1 MRQAVRSNAWRLR
14 ASMLRTSI
22 KSTLLLGGLIG
33 AVLLLLPDAALSHTG
48 NTFKIEMSEAG
59 FSPSQLEILAGDIVI
74 FENTG
79 QRDHWPAS
87 NVHPTHELYLDFD
100 ARRPIP
106 PGGAW
111 TFIFFRPGIWGFHD
125 HLNPQN
131 TGQIVVLP
139 DTHSGQNPALASPTT
154 APRTE
159 TGIARILSAVQRY
172 IESIIQA
179 AKVLV
184 QEVFNP
190 PVAVTQAT
198 PPPNE
203 LDTSFRAPPASDLEE
218 IYADL
223 EPACP
228 QDDFECLA
236 MYFRDL
242 TSSYGPAVSVEL
254 VVRLK
259 VDGRVDKVVDEH
271 QLAHQIGR
279 QTAESFGVNDQAFLL
294 CPMESLNG
302 GCQHG
307 FFEFVLGRTETT
319 SAAADLICQSL
330 EDGYSSKFHFYCYH
344 GVGHGVMMAAAYDL
358 DRALEVCDTFN
369 TNIAQ
374 DGCWQGVFMENVN
387 AGMGG
392 YSREGVFSDSDPLA
406 PCNVLEDK
414 YQHECYVNHAG
425 YLMQFF
431 SNNVERATNACLGAA
446 STYISSCL
454 QSIGLMVTNPVWQ
467 PALFGEIGATSFEDV
482 AWELCTQFPDGHRE
496 QCVLGGIDNIHNFD
510 AFELSRASAFCDTVH
525 PVYQILCYQ
534 RMGLNLG
541 YQALELQEVRESCAI
556 LEPVFEEA
564 CLNGAGLEG

>member
-1 MRQAVRSNAWRLR
+1 MLELLR
-14 ASMLRTSI
+14 G
-22 KSTLLLGGLIG
+22 STLHETLKARLLLGAAL
-33 AVLLLLPDAALSHTG
+33 AFFLFLLPSAAHSHTG
-48 NTFKIEMSEAG
+48 NTFKIGMTDAG
-59 FSPSQLEILAGDIVI
+59 FSPGQLEILAGDTVI

-79 QRDHWPAS
+79 ETDHWPAS

-100 ARRPIP
+100 VRKPVP

-111 TFIFFRPGIWGFHD
+111 SFIFFRPGIWGFHD

-139 DTHSGQNPALASPTT
+139 DTHSVQTVQPSVPAN
-154 APRTE
+154 APSGER
-159 TGIARILSAVQRY
+159 GLARIFSAIQRY
-172 IESIIQA
+172 VQSILDA
-179 AKVLV
+179 ARVLV
-184 QEVFNP
+184 REVFSP
-190 PVAVTQAT
+190 QPAVVQIDPAAPTAVD
-198 PPPNE
+198 
-203 LDTSFRAPPASDLEE
+203 LDTEFRPPPASDLEAV
-218 IYADL
+218 YADL
-223 EPACP
+223 QLTCFT
-228 QDDFECLA
+228 DDFECWA
-236 MYFRDL
+236 MFFRDL
-242 TSSYGPAVSVEL
+242 TKSYGPQVSVPMVL
-254 VVRLK
+254 RLQA
-259 VDGRVDKVVDEH
+259 DGAVERIVDEH

-279 QTAESFGVNDQAFLL
+279 QTAEAFGVNDQAFLL

-330 EDGYSSKFHFYCYH
+330 EEGYSSKFHFYCYH

-358 DRALEVCDTFN
+358 DRALAVCDTFD
-369 TNIAQ
+369 TSVAQ

-392 YSREGVFSDSDPLA
+392 YARDGVFTESDPLA

-431 SNNVERATNACLGAA
+431 SNEVEGATTACLSAA
-446 STYISSCL
+446 SAYIPSCL

-467 PALFGEIGATSFEDV
+467 PELFGEIGNTSFEDV
-482 AWELCTQFPDGHRE
+482 AWELCTQFPDGYRE

-510 AFELSRASAFCDTVH
+510 AFDLARPTAFCDRVH
-525 PVYQILCYQ
+525 AAYQILCYQ

-541 YQALELQEVRESCAI
+541 YQALDLEEVRTSCAT

-564 CLNGAGLEG
+564 CLNGAGIEA